1 MQILALQPQISK
13 KFLNHYDKY
22 ILTEGQSN
30 FGNKIP
36 FTYLHIL
43 LIFSSFF
50 SKQPNELYSF
60 PTWLI
65 MYSCQIVLPG
75 IGMSAIAIKIISK
88 SGKDLK
94 REFFGV
100 TATSIPCEDS
110 AKLPN
115 IQRPET
121 AIDFLK
127 SLQER
132 RSNSI

>member
-1 MQILALQPQISK
+1 M
-13 KFLNHYDKY
+13 
-22 ILTEGQSN
+22 
-30 FGNKIP
+30 
-36 FTYLHIL
+36 
-43 LIFSSFF
+43 
-50 SKQPNELYSF
+50 
-60 PTWLI
+60 
-65 MYSCQIVLPG
+65 PG
-75 IGMSAIAIKIISK
+75 IAMSAIALKIISK

-127 SLQER
+127 SLQ
-132 RSNSI
+132 

>member
-1 MQILALQPQISK
+1 
-13 KFLNHYDKY
+13 
-22 ILTEGQSN
+22 
-30 FGNKIP
+30 
-36 FTYLHIL
+36 
-43 LIFSSFF
+43 
-50 SKQPNELYSF
+50 
-60 PTWLI
+60 

-100 TATSIPCEDS
+100 TATSISSEDS
-110 AKLPN
+110 GKLTN
-115 IQRPET
+115 QRPET

-132 RSNSI
+132 NTNSI

>member
-1 MQILALQPQISK
+1 
-13 KFLNHYDKY
+13 
-22 ILTEGQSN
+22 
-30 FGNKIP
+30 
-36 FTYLHIL
+36 
-43 LIFSSFF
+43 
-50 SKQPNELYSF
+50 
-60 PTWLI
+60 

-75 IGMSAIAIKIISK
+75 VGMSAIAIKIISK

-100 TATSIPCEDS
+100 TATSIPSEDS

-121 AIDFLK
+121 AIDFLR

>member
-1 MQILALQPQISK
+1 
-13 KFLNHYDKY
+13 
-22 ILTEGQSN
+22 
-30 FGNKIP
+30 
-36 FTYLHIL
+36 
-43 LIFSSFF
+43 
-50 SKQPNELYSF
+50 
-60 PTWLI
+60 
-65 MYSCQIVLPG
+65 MYCCQIVLPG

-100 TATSIPCEDS
+100 TATSIPSEDF
-110 AKLPN
+110 AKLPD

-121 AIDFLK
+121 AIDFLR